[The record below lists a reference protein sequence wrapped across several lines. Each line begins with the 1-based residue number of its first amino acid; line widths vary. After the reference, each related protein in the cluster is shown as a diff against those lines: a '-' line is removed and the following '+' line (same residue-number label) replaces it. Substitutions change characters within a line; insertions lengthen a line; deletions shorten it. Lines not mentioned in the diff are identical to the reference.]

1 MKTTISAL
9 IVCLYILCCFR
20 LRTGPWKYFQI
31 NARHF
36 SSDKGIFSK
45 INIDGMIPDKWKLQ
59 QERLGEAFVPARF
72 PIFIKPEWGQN
83 AQGITR
89 ADDEQEFNHIRQSL
103 NGSATRYIAQ
113 EGAPERRE
121 FEIYTVFPSADRSH
135 CEIITITEAINQT
148 HPYPINSIYNQDTF
162 YHDITNEFSAAE
174 LEKIGNYKKEIGQFG
189 HSRLSVRANSLDDL
203 INGHFHVI
211 ELNLFIPM
219 PINLLDNN
227 CTVPQRLRFIGRC
240 SWALARATQSID
252 SKQKSQPIF
261 TRMMLYGRSRK
272 TLSALRSFL

>member
-1 MKTTISAL
+1 MKTTISSL
-9 IVCLYILCCFR
+9 IVCLYILCCLR
-20 LRTGPWKYFQI
+20 LRTAPWKYFQI

-59 QERLGEAFVPARF
+59 QERLGEDLVPARF

-89 ADDEQEFNHIRQSL
+89 ADSETEFNSIRHSL

-113 EGAPERRE
+113 ESAPERRE
-121 FEIYTVFPSADRSH
+121 FEIYTIFPTRDRSR
-135 CEIITITEAINQT
+135 CALITITESINQT
-148 HPYPINSIYNQDTF
+148 HAYPINSINNEDTF
-162 YHDITNEFSAAE
+162 YHDITDDFSAAE
-174 LEKIGNYKKEIGQFG
+174 LEKIGSYKKEIGQFG
-189 HSRLSVRANSLDDL
+189 HSRLCVRANSLEDL
-203 INGHFHVI
+203 VNGQFHVI

-227 CTVPQRLRFIGRC
+227 YTLSRRLRFIGRC
-240 SWALARATQSID
+240 SWELARATQSID

-272 TLSALRSFL
+272 TLSVLRSFL